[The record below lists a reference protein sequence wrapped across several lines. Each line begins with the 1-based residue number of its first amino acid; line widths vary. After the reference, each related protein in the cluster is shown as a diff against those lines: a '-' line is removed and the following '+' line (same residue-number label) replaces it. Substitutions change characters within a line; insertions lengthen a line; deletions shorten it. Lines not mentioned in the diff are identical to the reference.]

1 MLRAGQQHLN
11 IPSSNSQSRQR
22 PTHARTLSDVFLV
35 VHVEQRAVL
44 LALLHVL
51 DVEQELL
58 VEDVVA
64 QRAQRL
70 LDLVLLKQSA
80 ADRYSTGH

>member
-1 MLRAGQQHLN
+1 MTANTEHFLKQE
-11 IPSSNSQSRQR
+11 PCQR
-22 PTHARTLSDVFLV
+22 PTDVRTLPNVFLV

-51 DVEQELL
+51 DVEQKLL

-64 QRAQRL
+64 QRA
-70 LDLVLLKQSA
+70 
-80 ADRYSTGH
+80 

>member
-1 MLRAGQQHLN
+1 M
-11 IPSSNSQSRQR
+11 SN
-22 PTHARTLSDVFLV
+22 VFLV

>member
-1 MLRAGQQHLN
+1 MTANTKHFLKQE
-11 IPSSNSQSRQR
+11 PCQR
-22 PTHARTLSDVFLV
+22 LTDAQTLSNVFLV

-70 LDLVLLKQSA
+70 LDPVLLKQSA

>member
-1 MLRAGQQHLN
+1 MAPNVLRVSGGAVRSSGSTTNTHFLKQQ
-11 IPSSNSQSRQR
+11 PRQR
-22 PTHARTLSDVFLV
+22 LTDVRTLSNVFLV

-51 DVEQELL
+51 DVEQELF

-64 QRAQRL
+64 QRA
-70 LDLVLLKQSA
+70 
-80 ADRYSTGH
+80 